1 MNPQLLNTW
10 AAAPEIALLVA
21 ICVVLLVDAWV
32 PAEKRISTAGMSLI
46 AIAIPAAITLW
57 QLGQPVQYAFG
68 GMYVADVFAHLLKLS
83 SYVSMAVVIVY
94 GNAYVRARPI
104 PLGEFHSLVLFSL
117 LGQMVMISANN
128 LLVVYVGL
136 ELMSL
141 SLYAL
146 VALRRDAPSATEAA
160 MKYFV
165 LGALASGFL
174 LYGMSMIYGGA
185 GTLDIG
191 DISRKLSLGQVNQT
205 VFVFGVVFIVAGF
218 AFKFGAVPF
227 HMWVPDV
234 YQGAPTA
241 ATLLIA
247 GAPKLATFAI
257 TFRVLAEGLIGVAPH
272 WQQMLTLL
280 AVLSLAFG
288 NLVAIAQSNI
298 KRMLGYSAIGQV
310 GFVLL
315 GLLSGVVDGNLRLA
329 PDAYSGALFYVI
341 TYVLTTLGT
350 FGLLQLLARAGFE
363 CEEIADLRGLARRSP
378 WMALVMLVL
387 MFSLAGI
394 PPTVGFYAKLAVLQS
409 VISAGMIWLAVFAVL
424 CSLIGAY
431 YYIRIV
437 KVMFFDEPVDT
448 APILPAAD
456 ARAMLSLNGALV
468 LLLGIMPGP
477 LMGACLQA
485 IKTALTT

>member
-1 MNPQLLNTW
+1 MDKLNML
-10 AAAPEIALLVA
+10 AALPEIALLIAASFVITA
-21 ICVVLLVDAWV
+21 DVLLTGSR
-32 PAEKRISTAGMSLI
+32 RIAIDRLALGALLFPLI
-46 AIAIPAAITLW
+46 ATVW
-57 QLGQPVQYAFG
+57 QLDSGTQYAYYN
-68 GMYVADVFAHLLKLS
+68 MYVADPLGHLLKLCA
-83 SYVSMAVVIVY
+83 YIAVAVTLIY
-94 GNAYVRARPI
+94 ARGYNADRGLLR
-104 PLGEFHSLVLFSL
+104 GEFYSLTLFAL

-146 VALRRDAPSATEAA
+146 AALRRDAPSATEAA

-191 DISRKLSLGQVNQT
+191 DISRKFSLGQVNQT
-205 VFVFGVVFIVAGF
+205 VFVFGVVFIVAGL

-241 ATLLIA
+241 VTLLIA
-247 GAPKLATFAI
+247 GGSKLATFAI
-257 TFRVLAEGLIGVAPH
+257 AFRMLAEGLIGVAPH

-280 AVLSLAFG
+280 AVLSLAAG
-288 NLVAIAQSNI
+288 NLIAIAQTNM
-298 KRMLGYSAIGQV
+298 KRMLGYSAIGQI
-310 GFVLL
+310 GFMLL
-315 GLLSGVVDGNLRLA
+315 GLLSGVVDGNLRSA

-363 CEEIADLRGLARRSP
+363 CEEIADLRGLSRRSP

-409 VISAGMIWLAVFAVL
+409 VVSAGMVWLAVFAVL

>member
-1 MNPQLLNTW
+1 MDKLNML
-10 AAAPEIALLVA
+10 AELPEIVLLVA
-21 ICVVLLVDAWV
+21 ASLVVMADALLTG
-32 PAEKRISTAGMSLI
+32 KRRIAIDRLALGALLFPLI
-46 AIAIPAAITLW
+46 ATVW
-57 QLGQPVQYAFG
+57 QFDSGTQYAYNN
-68 GMYVADVFAHLLKLS
+68 MYVADSLGHLLKLC
-83 SYVSMAVVIVY
+83 
-94 GNAYVRARPI
+94 AYVAIAVTLIYARGYNADRG
-104 PLGEFHSLVLFSL
+104 LDRGEFYSLTLFSL

-146 VALRRDAPSATEAA
+146 AALRRDAPGATEAA
-160 MKYFV
+160 IKYFV

-191 DISRKLSLGQVNQT
+191 EISRKLSLGQVNQT
-205 VFVFGVVFIVAGF
+205 VFVFGVVFIVAGL

-234 YQGAPTA
+234 YQGTPTA

-280 AVLSLAFG
+280 AVLSLALG
-288 NLVAIAQSNI
+288 NLIAIAQSNV

-315 GLLSGVVDGNLRLA
+315 GLLSGVVDGNLHSA

-363 CEEIADLRGLARRSP
+363 CEEIADLRGLSQRSP

-394 PPTVGFYAKLAVLQS
+394 PPTMGFYAKLAVLQS
-409 VISAGMIWLAVFAVL
+409 VVGAGMVWLAVFAVL
-424 CSLIGAY
+424 CSLVGAY

-437 KVMFFDEPVDT
+437 KVMFFDEPTDA
-448 APILPAAD
+448 APIVPAAD
-456 ARAMLSLNGALV
+456 ARAMLALNGALV
-468 LLLGIMPGP
+468 LLLGIVPGP

-485 IKTALTT
+485 IKTALAT